1 MEKMSIT
8 KRLSVK
14 AEKPQDQTCASKAQ
28 QIIDH
33 MLADPTT
40 GLSESL
46 EKASVDAMFYGSSV
60 LEVSNGGTDSATITA
75 GPYITHIGNS
85 ATVANIL
92 RNPTLKQTTYP
103 PQVRLRKIDLEEH
116 PAFELTVEQLRAA
129 WILAYGTR
137 WVSME
142 KPMDDDYL
150 NVVAHRLIAFG
161 EIETHNLVDQWIPM
175 GRIKT

>member
-1 MEKMSIT
+1 MEKMSII
-8 KRLSVK
+8 KNLLVK
-14 AEKPQDQTCASKAQ
+14 AEKPQDQTCASQAQ
-28 QIIDH
+28 AIIDH
-33 MLADPTT
+33 MLDDPTT

-46 EKASVDAMFYGSSV
+46 EKAYVDAMFYGSSM
-60 LEVSNGGTDSATITA
+60 LEVSNGGNGSATITA
-75 GPYITHIGNS
+75 GPYVTHLGNS
-85 ATVANIL
+85 ATVGRI
-92 RNPTLKQTTYP
+92 NPTLKQTTYP
-103 PQVRLRKIDLEEH
+103 PQARLRKIDLEEH

-142 KPMDDDYL
+142 KPMDDDYM
-150 NVVAHRLIAFG
+150 NVVTHRLMAFG

>member
-1 MEKMSIT
+1 MSII
-8 KRLSVK
+8 KSLLVK

-33 MLADPTT
+33 MLADQTT
-40 GLSESL
+40 GLSKAIDDSVTDSL
-46 EKASVDAMFYGSSV
+46 VYGSSMLHV
-60 LEVSNGGTDSATITA
+60 KNNNGITAITNA
-75 GPYITHIGNS
+75 GPYITHIRN
-85 ATVANIL
+85 
-92 RNPTLKQTTYP
+92 NPTIIKQTYP
-103 PQVRLRKIDLEEH
+103 PQARLRITDLEEH

-129 WILAYGTR
+129 WMLAYGTR

-150 NVVAHRLIAFG
+150 NVVAHRLLAFG
-161 EIETHNLVDQWIPM
+161 EVETHNVIDQWVPM